1 MDQDQLTLG
10 FTGRHRSPLMR
21 RLAAMAAPIASDAG
35 AVIDD
40 EELLAVARVVCDAF
54 SHDDAA
60 GGLTKAEIV
69 ARVDSVCPPE
79 TLEARLGVFVRM
91 ELLRPILDKKHQQ
104 RYVLA
109 PAGLVGVLIVDRF
122 SARGGVEE
130 LLGLL
135 DRTARALESHEADA
149 PAISA
154 ALESCRA
161 MFAVF
166 ANELSR
172 LVATAPLSELMDERR
187 FHDDSGFLTRVGDLQ
202 RMVTDQFPALDPA
215 AYKLL
220 LEAQRY
226 VGAVEDLLGRVLDE
240 GGEARNFSLL
250 DPEEYLDAARTA
262 TVQHLADVA
271 ADIAFDPALPWVDA
285 GAVIEAVEKYRPRRN
300 IRTRP
305 PEPPAAARGED
316 PVEQLQARTDLTVRR
331 RVMQAE
337 SLLGGAGRKQL
348 TDSLRGFGW
357 PGAAQTLAELLALDG
372 MPEQPYRVEFGDA
385 LYVDPDG
392 ALTYTSP
399 VTLHATCR
407 RPTDAQLAAADDVGV
422 GPPGNGEAN
431 VGERTLASA
440 REHASGGEDVDD

>member
-1 MDQDQLTLG
+1 MDEDQLTLG
-10 FTGRHRSPLMR
+10 FTGRRRSPLMR
-21 RLAAMAAPIASDAG
+21 RLAAMAAPIAADSG

-40 EELLAVARVVCDAF
+40 EKLLVVARAVCDAF
-54 SHDDAA
+54 SHDDAG

-69 ARVDSVCPPE
+69 GRVDSVCPPE
-79 TLEARLGVFVRM
+79 MLEARLGVFVRM

-135 DRTARALESHEADA
+135 DRTAKALERHEADA
-149 PAISA
+149 PAVSA
-154 ALESCRA
+154 ALEGCRA

-172 LVATAPLSELMDERR
+172 LVATAPLSELLDERR
-187 FHDDSGFLTRVGDLQ
+187 FHDDSGFLTRVGELQ

-262 TVQHLADVA
+262 TVQQLAEVA

-285 GAVIEAVEKYRPRRN
+285 GAVIEAVEKYRPRRS

-305 PEPPAAARGED
+305 PEPPAAGDED
-316 PVEQLQARTDLTVRR
+316 PVEQLQERAGVAVRR
-331 RVMQAE
+331 RVLQAE
-337 SLLGGAGRKQL
+337 SLLGGAGHRQL

-372 MPEQPYRVEFGDA
+372 MPEQPYQVEFGDA
-385 LYVDPDG
+385 LYVDADG
-392 ALTYTSP
+392 ALTYASP
-399 VTLHATCR
+399 VTLRAIRETPAH
-407 RPTDAQLAAADDVGV
+407 AQLATADDDGVHASASGDDDVG
-422 GPPGNGEAN
+422 GRMSA
-431 VGERTLASA
+431 TA
-440 REHASGGEDVDD
+440 REHTYVGGENIDG